1 MFPLMTFPIGEKK
14 NTPSLMT
21 PRPSQSPLPQ
31 LLRSAPSL
39 HWNEGWPPAP
49 NELFV
54 GIGSPKKCLAHHGH
68 GSMCFHVCIVT
79 LRSIISQMLKTNSQF
94 VKWSRRY
101 LRIVHKPTSWTL
113 LIPGFFVSPYGWLL
127 VVNKPL
133 YMYHKYIYIYIYS
146 KLWTMII
153 PNHSTPVTFD
163 PQFWCLNHHSLGI
176 SGSRLNL
183 FSLRFQL
190 YSSARLLAAKPASY
204 HTVKHIQWICQP
216 RINKPWYL
224 LIRGGTPPI
233 VIIWYLHGTLPIQGW
248 HKKRDSI
255 GRFLRDLLRWIMKNG
270 GGYTRYS
277 TS

>member
-1 MFPLMTFPIGEKK
+1 MSGCWWFI
-14 NTPSLMT
+14 
-21 PRPSQSPLPQ
+21 SP
-31 LLRSAPSL
+31 
-39 HWNEGWPPAP
+39 
-49 NELFV
+49 
-54 GIGSPKKCLAHHGH
+54 CT
-68 GSMCFHVCIVT
+68 CT
-79 LRSIISQMLKTNSQF
+79 
-94 VKWSRRY
+94 
-101 LRIVHKPTSWTL
+101 TS
-113 LIPGFFVSPYGWLL
+113 
-127 VVNKPL
+127 
-133 YMYHKYIYIYIYS
+133 IYIFKYTANYEQLS
-146 KLWTMII
+146 LII
-153 PNHSTPVTFD
+153 QNHTLPLLLTFD
-163 PQFWCLNHHSLGI
+163 PQFRCLNHHSLGI

-224 LIRGGTPPI
+224 LIRGGNPPI

-270 GGYTRYS
+270 GGYTWYS